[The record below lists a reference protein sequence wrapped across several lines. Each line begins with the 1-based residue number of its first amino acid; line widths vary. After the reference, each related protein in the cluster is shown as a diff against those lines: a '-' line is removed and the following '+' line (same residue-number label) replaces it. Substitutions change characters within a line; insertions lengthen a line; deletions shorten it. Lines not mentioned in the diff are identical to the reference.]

1 MSHRSE
7 GQSLRVLFAGTPD
20 FAAESLKALLASR
33 HQIVGVYTQPDRPA
47 GRGRKLTPSPV
58 KRLALEHGLPVE
70 TPISLKNEDAQ
81 RRLAEFD
88 ADVMIVVA
96 YGLLLPQAVLDI
108 PRLGCLN
115 VHASLLP
122 RWRGAAPIQRAI
134 EAGDTESG
142 ITLMQMDAG
151 LDTGAM
157 LLIKRTP
164 IDDTTTGGDLH
175 DRLAEL
181 GGQTLIEGLEA
192 LAESGLSE
200 TAQPEDGVTYASKLS
215 KPEAEL
221 DFSQSA
227 STLSRRIRAFN
238 PWPVAWTRLD
248 GETLRLW
255 FATPETEL
263 GGPELDG
270 PELDDPELDSLELGE
285 QNVEP
290 GTLLEPAADA
300 LRIACGNNGREVLRV
315 SQLQM
320 PGGKPLAAR
329 DLLNANH
336 SRLAPGQ
343 CFGRVSGQGLGQP
356 LDPSSKEAPQ

>member
-1 MSHRSE
+1 MSHCVE
-7 GQSLRVLFAGTPD
+7 GQPLRIVFAGTPD
-20 FAAESLKALLASR
+20 FAAESLKAVLASR
-33 HQIVGVYTQPDRPA
+33 HQVVGVYTQPDRPA
-47 GRGRKLTPSPV
+47 GRGRKLTPGPV
-58 KRLALEHGLPVE
+58 KRLALEYGLPVE
-70 TPISLKNEDAQ
+70 TPLSLKDEGAQ
-81 RRLAEFD
+81 RRLAEFE

-134 EAGDTESG
+134 EASDSESG

-151 LDTGAM
+151 LDTGDM

-164 IDDTTTGGDLH
+164 IDDTTTGGTLH

-181 GGQTLIEGLEA
+181 GGQTLIEGVDA
-192 LAESGLSE
+192 LAGPGL
-200 TAQPEDGVTYASKLS
+200 TATPQPQDGVTYASKLS

-221 DFSQSA
+221 DFRQPA
-227 STLSRRIRAFN
+227 ATLSRRIRAFN

-248 GETLRLW
+248 GEPLRLW

-263 GGPELDG
+263 DRPEL
-270 PELDDPELDSLELGE
+270 EE

-300 LRIACGNNGREVLRV
+300 LRIACGENGREVLRV
-315 SQLQM
+315 TQLQM

-343 CFGRVSGQGLGQP
+343 CLGRSPDQP
-356 LDPSSKEAPQ
+356 SKETAQ